1 MASKTSTKSPM
12 ATELELRKVEAL
24 ERLAAAAETI
34 AAELVTPKR
43 AESSQLQVDAVDK
56 VTQAQELTEAIRDLG
71 QKIVANQR
79 ALETTDSRR
88 REEVQRRIEQVRAER
103 ESHGWMGRR

>member
-1 MASKTSTKSPM
+1 MASKTSTGLPT
-12 ATELELRKVEAL
+12 AAEIELRKAVAL

-34 AAELVTPKR
+34 AAELVTPTR
-43 AESSQLQVDAVDK
+43 PESSKLQVDAVDK

-88 REEVQRRIEQVRAER
+88 REEVQRRIEQVQAER
-103 ESHGWMGRR
+103 ASQGWMGRR